1 MTVGNQVKLVIEAR
15 GRAVADVRL
24 GNHRVCAVFD
34 HPGIAVTER
43 LTPQLGHGEVE
54 VDEVVRVEDD
64 ALPVALV
71 EAHADPMT
79 ERLGHAR
86 SVAPLQAKLQQ
97 MGPSIRPSPYLPER
111 MFPRLREQIGTAL
124 DLFVEFSTL
133 GEYRLVAEAIPGAS
147 SAPADAPSQAPQL
160 GGAGVHA
167 LRAAVRRT
175 VAGGPTGSTPV
186 ATPAARRLMK
196 AAEPGRRR
204 RPALLRRPPPPD
216 GRRGPHAACAR
227 APQWWPSSSAWPF
240 SGAALTTALRVARGR
255 SAPAR
260 GVGEALFHCEMDG

>member
-1 MTVGNQVKLVIEAR
+1 
-15 GRAVADVRL
+15 
-24 GNHRVCAVFD
+24 
-34 HPGIAVTER
+34 
-43 LTPQLGHGEVE
+43 
-54 VDEVVRVEDD
+54 
-64 ALPVALV
+64 
-71 EAHADPMT
+71 
-79 ERLGHAR
+79 
-86 SVAPLQAKLQQ
+86 
-97 MGPSIRPSPYLPER
+97 

-196 AAEPGRRR
+196 AAEATELGTPHGAPHRAPRKPAPRCSGDRR
-204 RPALLRRPPPPD
+204 RPTD
-216 GRRGPHAACAR
+216 SAAG
-227 APQWWPSSSAWPF
+227 S
-240 SGAALTTALRVARGR
+240 RVRKG
-255 SAPAR
+255 APA
-260 GVGEALFHCEMDG
+260 VAEQLCLAV

>member
-1 MTVGNQVKLVIEAR
+1 
-15 GRAVADVRL
+15 
-24 GNHRVCAVFD
+24 
-34 HPGIAVTER
+34 
-43 LTPQLGHGEVE
+43 
-54 VDEVVRVEDD
+54 
-64 ALPVALV
+64 
-71 EAHADPMT
+71 
-79 ERLGHAR
+79 
-86 SVAPLQAKLQQ
+86 

-133 GEYRLVAEAIPGAS
+133 GEYRLAAEAIPGAS

-196 AAEPGRRR
+196 AAQADELSTPAHKPAHKPQPATRCSGDRRR
-204 RPALLRRPPPPD
+204 
-216 GRRGPHAACAR
+216 
-227 APQWWPSSSAWPF
+227 SADATPR
-240 SGAALTTALRVARGR
+240 SRVRKG
-255 SAPAR
+255 APA
-260 GVGEALFHCEMDG
+260 VAEQLCLAV